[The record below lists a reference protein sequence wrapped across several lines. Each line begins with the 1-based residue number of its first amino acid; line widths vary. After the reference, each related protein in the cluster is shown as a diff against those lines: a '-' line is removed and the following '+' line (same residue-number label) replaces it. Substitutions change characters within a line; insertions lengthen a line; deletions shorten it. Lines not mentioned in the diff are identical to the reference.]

1 MHAATRLEFEK
12 SNVKAAGDEWRPMSI
27 YISRAVS
34 SYLYQSV
41 FKDWIGFGLTRQFK
55 NS

>member
-1 MHAATRLEFEK
+1 MHAATRLKFVK
-12 SNVKAAGDEWRPMSI
+12 SKVKAAGDEWRPMSV

-34 SYLYQSV
+34 YLYQTV
-41 FKDWIGFGLTRQFK
+41 FEIWVGFGPAGQFK